1 MGKST
6 RNSIRRQ
13 PADSDFVSARNHRA
27 FVRFY
32 EGQNSAAALFFSI
45 SVGCVPIPIHAIA
58 APFMPS
64 GGTLEIVIRD
74 VEIAHQLPLK
84 ARPQIMVPMNGDNGR
99 IASYVVA
106 VLGMAA

>member
-1 MGKST
+1 MS
-6 RNSIRRQ
+6 
-13 PADSDFVSARNHRA
+13 
-27 FVRFY
+27 
-32 EGQNSAAALFFSI
+32 
-45 SVGCVPIPIHAIA
+45 
-58 APFMPS
+58 S